1 MKKYILSLIAVLLIF
16 SSCEKEKK
24 VSIPSNE
31 EEKKTKTS
39 PSFVEKAEGL
49 SPDFSLKEDKKKV
62 VRNNKKLKENID
74 KKKPFMNSKPKE
86 KPEIEEKDKPYVP
99 KREVIKVKKEEVDI
113 KAKTFKK
120 PRYMV
125 QKEYENVDFFDVYS
139 DTKIPHERTKNL
151 KKVSEIILDN
161 DGIYFLLMPNITE
174 GKFTVQKVTYDP
186 DEKEYSLDKEVYS
199 KVLEEKETVLLKM
212 DTSLENEYYL
222 IRYEDS
228 NSYFVETILK
238 QASDGKIGSLDK
250 GFNLEK

>member
-1 MKKYILSLIAVLLIF
+1 MKKFILSLIAVLLIF

-49 SPDFSLKEDKKKV
+49 SPDFSLKGDKKKV
-62 VRNNKKLKENID
+62 VRKNKKLKENID

-120 PRYMV
+120 PRYRV
-125 QKEYENVDFFDVYS
+125 QKEFENVDFFDVYS
-139 DTKIPHERTKNL
+139 DTKIPHEKTKNL
-151 KKVSEIILDN
+151 KK
-161 DGIYFLLMPNITE
+161 
-174 GKFTVQKVTYDP
+174 
-186 DEKEYSLDKEVYS
+186 
-199 KVLEEKETVLLKM
+199 
-212 DTSLENEYYL
+212 
-222 IRYEDS
+222 
-228 NSYFVETILK
+228 
-238 QASDGKIGSLDK
+238 
-250 GFNLEK
+250 

>member
-1 MKKYILSLIAVLLIF
+1 
-16 SSCEKEKK
+16 
-24 VSIPSNE
+24 
-31 EEKKTKTS
+31 
-39 PSFVEKAEGL
+39 
-49 SPDFSLKEDKKKV
+49 
-62 VRNNKKLKENID
+62 
-74 KKKPFMNSKPKE
+74 MNSKPKE

-120 PRYMV
+120 PRYRV
-125 QKEYENVDFFDVYS
+125 QKEFENVDFFDVYS
-139 DTKIPHERTKNL
+139 DTKIPHEKTKNL

-161 DGIYFLLMPNITE
+161 DGSYFLFMPNITE

-212 DTSLENEYYL
+212 DTSTENEYYL